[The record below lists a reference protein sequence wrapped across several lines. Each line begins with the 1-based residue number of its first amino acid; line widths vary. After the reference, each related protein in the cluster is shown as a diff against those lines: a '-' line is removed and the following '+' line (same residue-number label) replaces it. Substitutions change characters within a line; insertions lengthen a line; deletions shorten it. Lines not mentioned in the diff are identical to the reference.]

1 MSELRNDFHLF
12 IQENTAFLLSFF
24 GLLGGCCSYL
34 LVFALKSR
42 CTSVK
47 CCGFE
52 VSRIPIPIEQL
63 NNINLELGNNN
74 NNNNVAN

>member
-1 MSELRNDFHLF
+1 MAETRNDFHLF

-34 LVFALKSR
+34 LVFGLKSR
-42 CTSVK
+42 CTHVK

-52 VSRIPIPIEQL
+52 LQREPIPIENL
-63 NNINLELGNNN
+63 HEVNLELGNNN
-74 NNNNVAN
+74 QHENNGN